1 MKWISDDETIATV
14 DSNGNITGVGYGT
27 TTIHVVSTYDETI
40 ECSIEVKVIR
50 KKIMSNKYVVDHD
63 QEEAYTYGAEPI
75 TIIKDYLK
83 AFENEEENLHVYDI
97 EGNEVDKETGIAST
111 FMKIKLII
119 EDKEYDEVTIVIK
132 GDVTGDG
139 YITMTDFIKIK
150 KKILKLIEYNF
161 IETKAGDIAE
171 SDELITM
178 TDFIKIK
185 KYILK
190 LIDTVN

>member
-1 MKWISDDETIATV
+1 
-14 DSNGNITGVGYGT
+14 
-27 TTIHVVSTYDETI
+27 
-40 ECSIEVKVIR
+40 
-50 KKIMSNKYVVDHD
+50 
-63 QEEAYTYGAEPI
+63 
-75 TIIKDYLK
+75 
-83 AFENEEENLHVYDI
+83 
-97 EGNEVDKETGIAST
+97 
-111 FMKIKLII
+111 MKIKLII